1 VRPAG
6 ERRFGPVQVLSPPN
20 RSANNP
26 QIVFDRNS
34 NALLAWE
41 QDYDV
46 NRGRL
51 AYALHPAGA
60 SAFRRTHTLHAAGSH
75 GAVFKLDLAANPSG
89 RAIAVW
95 SSRGDSSGL
104 RDVRAGIGTV
114 KGGLHS
120 VERVANGRAG
130 DPHVAVD
137 EGGEALASWGA
148 PSPTVAVAEPDGEF
162 GEPRTLKRGRST
174 SPVIANDGAG
184 TYTLIWRRL
193 PHGSLHAARRR
204 VGSDETRVVELDSRR
219 VYRATLAVTTG
230 HETLV
235 AWNLLESGS
244 LRYHVD
250 VTLRGALVAV
260 ARPRHGF
267 GRPRTLSDD
276 SWGSGFPVDR
286 VEIAVDA
293 VGGAFLWWR
302 REVERGV
309 PGHYGRFL
317 MP

>member
-1 VRPAG
+1 
-6 ERRFGPVQVLSPPN
+6 
-20 RSANNP
+20 
-26 QIVFDRNS
+26 
-34 NALLAWE
+34 
-41 QDYDV
+41 
-46 NRGRL
+46 
-51 AYALHPAGA
+51 
-60 SAFRRTHTLHAAGSH
+60 
-75 GAVFKLDLAANPSG
+75 VFKLDLAANPSG
-89 RAIAVW
+89 RTVAVW
-95 SSRGDSSGL
+95 SARADSDGL
-104 RDVRAGIGTV
+104 RDVRAAIGTV

-184 TYTLIWRRL
+184 TYTLIWRHL

-204 VGSDETRVVELDSRR
+204 VGSGETRVVELDSRR
-219 VYRATLAVTTG
+219 VYRATLAVTAG

-235 AWNLLESGS
+235 AWNLLDRGS

-250 VTLRGALVAV
+250 VTLRDAFVAV
-260 ARPRHGF
+260 ARPRHEF
-267 GRPRTLSDD
+267 GRPLTLSDD

-286 VEIAVDA
+286 VEIAVDS
-293 VGGAFLWWR
+293 VGGAFVWWR
-302 REVERGV
+302 REVERGA

-317 MP
+317 VP